1 MNRDDIVGSEA
12 ALCWIKSSYSDN
24 AGGECVE
31 VATATSSVH
40 VRDSKAPAGPQL
52 TVSRGSWTDFLQYAT
67 TV

>member
-1 MNRDDIVGSEA
+1 MSDERQASITV
-12 ALCWIKSSYSDN
+12 LLWIKSSYSDSEGAN
-24 AGGECVE
+24 CVE

-40 VRDSKAPAGPQL
+40 VRDSKVPAGPQL